1 MWLKILFADI
11 DPAIYMPFRVSV
23 YDDSINREDTL
34 MAEANFEMTEVFKSP
49 GNTQSKEQVGGGD
62 GTIYV
67 NVEES
72 VRGNAKGIIT
82 LHMRGLDIKNVESGP
97 LGLGRSDPFYEIAK
111 KNADYDKGI
120 VRW

>member
-1 MWLKILFADI
+1 
-11 DPAIYMPFRVSV
+11 
-23 YDDSINREDTL
+23 
-34 MAEANFEMTEVFKSP
+34 MAEADFEMTEVFNSP
-49 GNTQSKEQVGGGD
+49 GNTQSQEDQIDGH

-72 VRGNAKGIIT
+72 VRGNAKGTIT
-82 LHMRGLDIKNVESGP
+82 FQMRGLDIKNVESGP

-111 KNADYDKGI
+111 KNADYEKGI